1 MKTVF
6 ILISMLFP
14 VAVMAQKSVKISDDI
29 SITQLS
35 DKVYTYVSLAE
46 IEGWGMV
53 PSNGMIVINNHQ
65 AALLDTPIND
75 AQTEMLVNWVT
86 DSLHAKVTTFIPN
99 HWHGDCIGGLGY
111 LQRKGVQS
119 YANQMTIDLA
129 KEKGLPVPEHGFTDS
144 LTGQLGRHASPMLLF
159 RRQGMRPTISWFGCR
174 QRIPFWRSMLKDNQ
188 ATSIGNISDADV
200 TAWPKTLDKVKAK
213 FPSPATSCPDMA
225 TMAEPN

>member
-14 VAVMAQKSVKISDDI
+14 VAAMAQKNVKISDDI

-53 PSNGMIVINNHQ
+53 PSNGMIVINHQ

-75 AQTEMLVNWVT
+75 AQTETLVNWVT

-111 LQRKGVQS
+111 LQKKGVQS

-129 KEKGLPVPEHGFTDS
+129 KEKGLRTGTWIHRFTDRS
-144 LTGQLGRHASPMLLF
+144 LDGMPLQCYYLGGGHATDNIVVWLPTENILF
-159 RRQGMRPTISWFGCR
+159 SGC
-174 QRIPFWRSMLKDNQ
+174 MLKDNQ
-188 ATSIGNISDADV
+188 ATSISNISDADV
-200 TAWPKTLDKVKAK
+200 TAWPKTLD
-213 FPSPATSCPDMA
+213 
-225 TMAEPN
+225 N

>member
-53 PSNGMIVINNHQ
+53 PSNGMIVINNYQ

-75 AQTEMLVNWVT
+75 AQTETLVNWVA

-111 LQRKGVQS
+111 LQKKGVQS

-129 KEKGLPVPEHGFTDS
+129 KEKGLPVPDTNLNCNCVSRWLKMNDKGVAVAFVPEAWAVIITSSVPSAANVTLFP
-144 LTGQLGRHASPMLLF
+144 AS
-159 RRQGMRPTISWFGCR
+159 
-174 QRIPFWRSMLKDNQ
+174 
-188 ATSIGNISDADV
+188 V
-200 TAWPKTLDKVKAK
+200 
-213 FPSPATSCPDMA
+213 PAG
-225 TMAEPN
+225 

>member
-99 HWHGDCIGGLGY
+99 HWHGDCIGRTGLP
-111 LQRKGVQS
+111 
-119 YANQMTIDLA
+119 A
-129 KEKGLPVPEHGFTDS
+129 KERCPIIREPDDDRPRQGKRVARTGTWIHRFTDR
-144 LTGQLGRHASPMLLF
+144 QLGRHASPMLLF
-159 RRQGMRPTISWFGCR
+159 RRRACDR
-174 QRIPFWRSMLKDNQ
+174 QYRGLAADREYPFWRMY
-188 ATSIGNISDADV
+188 A
-200 TAWPKTLDKVKAK
+200 
-213 FPSPATSCPDMA
+213 
-225 TMAEPN
+225 

>member
-1 MKTVF
+1 
-6 ILISMLFP
+6 
-14 VAVMAQKSVKISDDI
+14 MAQKSVKISDDI

-75 AQTEMLVNWVT
+75 AQTETLVNWVA

-111 LQRKGVQS
+111 LQKKGVQS
-119 YANQMTIDLA
+119 TR
-129 KEKGLPVPEHGFTDS
+129 T
-144 LTGQLGRHASPMLLF
+144 R
-159 RRQGMRPTISWFGCR
+159 
-174 QRIPFWRSMLKDNQ
+174 
-188 ATSIGNISDADV
+188 
-200 TAWPKTLDKVKAK
+200 
-213 FPSPATSCPDMA
+213 
-225 TMAEPN
+225 

>member
-53 PSNGMIVINNHQ
+53 PSNGMIVINNYQ

-75 AQTEMLVNWVT
+75 AQTETLVNWVA

-111 LQRKGVQS
+111 LQKKGVQS

-129 KEKGLPVPEHGFTDS
+129 KEKYGCRIDPCLSMQQHR
-144 LTGQLGRHASPMLLF
+144 QHASRNQWDQCGPAEH
-159 RRQGMRPTISWFGCR
+159 
-174 QRIPFWRSMLKDNQ
+174 Q
-188 ATSIGNISDADV
+188 ATGSKGKSH
-200 TAWPKTLDKVKAK
+200 T
-213 FPSPATSCPDMA
+213 
-225 TMAEPN
+225 

>member
-75 AQTEMLVNWVT
+75 AQTETLVNWVA

-99 HWHGDCIGGLGY
+99 HWHAIVLADWGTCK
-111 LQRKGVQS
+111 RKVS
-119 YANQMTIDLA
+119 NHTR
-129 KEKGLPVPEHGFTDS
+129 T
-144 LTGQLGRHASPMLLF
+144 R
-159 RRQGMRPTISWFGCR
+159 
-174 QRIPFWRSMLKDNQ
+174 
-188 ATSIGNISDADV
+188 
-200 TAWPKTLDKVKAK
+200 
-213 FPSPATSCPDMA
+213 
-225 TMAEPN
+225 

>member
-75 AQTEMLVNWVT
+75 AQTETLVNWVT
-86 DSLHAKVTTFIPN
+86 DSLHAEVTTFIPN

-144 LTGQLGRHASPMLLF
+144 LTVSLDGMPLQCYYLGGGHATDNIVVWLPTENILF
-159 RRQGMRPTISWFGCR
+159 GGC
-174 QRIPFWRSMLKDNQ
+174 MLKDNQ

-213 FPSPATSCPDMA
+213 FPSARYVVPGHGDYGGT
-225 TMAEPN
+225 